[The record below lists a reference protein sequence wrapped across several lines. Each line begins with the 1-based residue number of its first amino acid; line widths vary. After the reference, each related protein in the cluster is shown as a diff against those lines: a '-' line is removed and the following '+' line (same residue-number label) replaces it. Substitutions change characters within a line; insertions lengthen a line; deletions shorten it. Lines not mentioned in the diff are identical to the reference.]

1 VGDDGAT
8 GANDAGRASDQGPE
22 AAPGASREPGGDGA
36 AGKGPEES
44 FDFKGIVR
52 QLTAPMI
59 ESLDTRLRDQI
70 EAHVDELLTEK
81 LDAALADRFLTVD
94 RAIADLS
101 RSIAAI
107 EQRLRGEDVRDELS
121 ETDQSDL

>member
-1 VGDDGAT
+1 MGDDNTTREPSASAASRPASEDERESTQQPGDDGASSKAT
-8 GANDAGRASDQGPE
+8 D
-22 AAPGASREPGGDGA
+22 DG
-36 AGKGPEES
+36 
-44 FDFKGIVR
+44 FDLKGIVR

-81 LDAALADRFLTVD
+81 LDAALADRLSTVD

-101 RSIAAI
+101 RSIDALERRLGAHEKDAA
-107 EQRLRGEDVRDELS
+107 S
-121 ETDQSDL
+121 S

>member
-1 VGDDGAT
+1 MADQDTTQEPSVSAASDPATEDERASAQQPGDDGAS
-8 GANDAGRASDQGPE
+8 RK
-22 AAPGASREPGGDGA
+22 AADD
-36 AGKGPEES
+36 S
-44 FDFKGIVR
+44 FDLKGIVR

-81 LDAALADRFLTVD
+81 LDAALADRLSTVD

-101 RSIAAI
+101 RSIDAL
-107 EQRLRGEDVRDELS
+107 ERRLGAHEKDVAS
-121 ETDQSDL
+121 S

>member
-1 VGDDGAT
+1 VGDDEAG
-8 GANDAGRASDQGPE
+8 GDAGTPGDDAASEEPAGSQ
-22 AAPGASREPGGDGA
+22 RESGSDGSSE
-36 AGKGPEES
+36 KGRDEP
-44 FDFKGIVR
+44 FDLKGIVR

-81 LDAALADRFLTVD
+81 IDAALADRFRTVD

-101 RSIAAI
+101 RSIAAL
-107 EQRLRGEDVRDELS
+107 EERLGSADHGA
-121 ETDQSDL
+121 TAT

>member
-1 VGDDGAT
+1 MGDDETAAHDTTSASDATGSQGESGDDGAST
-8 GANDAGRASDQGPE
+8 
-22 AAPGASREPGGDGA
+22 
-36 AGKGPEES
+36 KGPA
-44 FDFKGIVR
+44 DGLDLKGIVR

-101 RSIAAI
+101 RSIASLERELGAH
-107 EQRLRGEDVRDELS
+107 EEDDGS
-121 ETDQSDL
+121 N

>member
-1 VGDDGAT
+1 VGDDEAT
-8 GANDAGRASDQGPE
+8 GAGDAGRASDEGPE
-22 AAPGASREPGGDGA
+22 AAPGASREPGDDGA
-36 AGKGPEES
+36 AAKGPEEG

-101 RSIAAI
+101 RSIEAL
-107 EQRLRGEDVRDELS
+107 EERLRGDYDGAPS
-121 ETDQSDL
+121 

>member
-1 VGDDGAT
+1 MGDEETTSEQRAATASATSEGAGSQRPSGDDGAT
-8 GANDAGRASDQGPE
+8 S
-22 AAPGASREPGGDGA
+22 
-36 AGKGPEES
+36 KGPDEG
-44 FDFKGIVR
+44 FDLKGIVR

-81 LDAALADRFLTVD
+81 LEAALADRFSTVD

-101 RSIAAI
+101 RSLDALDRRFGAHEQDAASI
-107 EQRLRGEDVRDELS
+107 
-121 ETDQSDL
+121 

>member
-1 VGDDGAT
+1 MGGDETSDGQASAGHETGNEPPDPRGPPDADT
-8 GANDAGRASDQGPE
+8 GAN
-22 AAPGASREPGGDGA
+22 
-36 AGKGPEES
+36 ES
-44 FDFKGIVR
+44 QEGFDLKGIVR

-81 LDAALADRFLTVD
+81 VDAALAARLSTVD

-101 RSIAAI
+101 RSL
-107 EQRLRGEDVRDELS
+107 EDLERRLGSREREGTSGDDAG
-121 ETDQSDL
+121 